1 MLNGT
6 IFARDVPKH
15 RCVNYGSIGHQFHRL
30 CVSPDG
36 DGPRIYGQR
45 YDPSLEPRA
54 EFFHLTD
61 LRCGPHRLLV
71 ASEVDCHTQQGEGVE
86 LKIGKLGGLST
97 WTQCLFA
104 NVPIVVR
111 ATSRE
116 HAPGVWSIHR
126 VDTFDVQQMLSD
138 EVKARSMA
146 MFARV
151 LTQLRRTMREGCV
164 YRLQREQRN
173 IVCFELPEPSAPLIT
188 SEEVD
193 WLRARVRAEQGGRED
208 SETSN
213 AEGWRRRAPDNGL
226 VDRDRRETGRSEQG
240 LGRAPYTSEVRRRP
254 RPSRVR
260 GRGASAFSEARGGA
274 RRSTGGGGSAA
285 ARAWRRAF
293 EKGADAASYDD
304 DDDDDD

>member
-1 MLNGT
+1 
-6 IFARDVPKH
+6 
-15 RCVNYGSIGHQFHRL
+15 
-30 CVSPDG
+30 
-36 DGPRIYGQR
+36 
-45 YDPSLEPRA
+45 
-54 EFFHLTD
+54 
-61 LRCGPHRLLV
+61 
-71 ASEVDCHTQQGEGVE
+71 
-86 LKIGKLGGLST
+86 
-97 WTQCLFA
+97 
-104 NVPIVVR
+104 
-111 ATSRE
+111 
-116 HAPGVWSIHR
+116 
-126 VDTFDVQQMLSD
+126 MLSD

-240 LGRAPYTSEVRRRP
+240 LGP
-254 RPSRVR
+254 
-260 GRGASAFSEARGGA
+260 SAFSEARGGA

-304 DDDDDD
+304 DDDDDDD